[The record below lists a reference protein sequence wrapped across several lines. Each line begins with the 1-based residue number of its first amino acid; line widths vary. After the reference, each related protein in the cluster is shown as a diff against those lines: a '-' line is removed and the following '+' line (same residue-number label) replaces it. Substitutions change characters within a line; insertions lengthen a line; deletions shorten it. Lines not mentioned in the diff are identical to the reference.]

1 MLRRSGSSAV
11 TIALRLTLATS
22 HRQVNA
28 EVMGSIELYETAAGR
43 RYRVRYRKP
52 DRSRTQKRGF
62 RTKRDA
68 EQYLATQ
75 EVAQMRGEWVD
86 PRRSRVDV
94 SIVAADW
101 IAAQVH
107 VKASTRSGY
116 EYSLAKHILPR
127 WGTTRV
133 SDVSHG
139 DVQRWATELSKTL
152 GPSTLRQVVLVLGG
166 IFKLAIR
173 DGRLQSNPVAD
184 LRLPRITRDRRG
196 RR

>member
-1 MLRRSGSSAV
+1 MSL
-11 TIALRLTLATS
+11 LLATVG
-22 HRQVNA
+22 RQFNA
-28 EVMGSIELYETAAGR
+28 GVMGSIEPYETAAGR

-52 DRSRTQKRGF
+52 DRSQTQKRGF

-75 EVAQMRGEWVD
+75 QVAQMRGEWVD
-86 PRRSRVDV
+86 PSRSRVDV
-94 SIVAADW
+94 AVVAGDW

-127 WGTTRV
+127 WGSTRL

-139 DVQRWATELSKTL
+139 DVQRWAAELSQRL
-152 GPSTLRQVVLVLGG
+152 GPSTLRQVVLVLSG

-173 DGRLQSNPVAD
+173 DGRLQTNPACD
-184 LRLPRITRDRRG
+184 SRELRGTGAAI
-196 RR
+196 